1 MNNEQKA
8 EMYNQLMYEYTKTQN
23 QISSIKGE
31 AIDLNERQLKSVS
44 ELESKLNNL
53 YGALESNNVPVIRT
67 LLKEL
72 VPGYQPEGDVVDWV
86 WMENEKAIASTTAG
100 TIHD

>member
-31 AIDLNERQLKSVS
+31 SIDLNESQLKQVR
-44 ELESKLNNL
+44 ELENRLRFN
-53 YGALESNNVPVIRT
+53 G
-67 LLKEL
+67 
-72 VPGYQPEGDVVDWV
+72 
-86 WMENEKAIASTTAG
+86 
-100 TIHD
+100 

>member
-31 AIDLNERQLKSVS
+31 SLELNESQLKTIRD
-44 ELESKLNNL
+44 LENKLRYL
-53 YGALESNNVPVIRT
+53 
-67 LLKEL
+67 
-72 VPGYQPEGDVVDWV
+72 
-86 WMENEKAIASTTAG
+86 METASRL
-100 TIHD
+100 